1 MVYMVASQTGHP
13 QKLAFAFLRDIKGE
27 WEHMYSRFDC
37 VRAGPEQ
44 MTHSFKPILTKK
56 MVPFFLSLDHFNSN
70 LFLIRIDVL
79 F

>member
-70 LFLIRIDVL
+70 LFSIRIDVL